1 MIFPCKEVSEVFGR
15 ILRISFL
22 VGIVSLL
29 LAGMAWAANWNVAN
43 IGGED
48 SEQGPYAGGDVEFI
62 SGGFII
68 TATGGDIWSNKLG
81 CTLAYID
88 GGLSGNFTIEYTIVE
103 HTGEPPTTWTKCGVM
118 VAQAVDPET
127 PYVFLA
133 SMPSNDETALNDK
146 GCKLVTRSEWAGDA
160 GPGSNGFAPLQWPV
174 TYKLVREGDLFTAS
188 LSFDGGATYQS
199 VAAGDKVDNTTL
211 ALDDPVVVGIAIN
224 GHNAGATT
232 GTATVVD
239 IKVDGQNVI
248 SAVDSAGKLVKT
260 WAALKA
266 Y

>member
-1 MIFPCKEVSEVFGR
+1 MFDR
-15 ILRISFL
+15 ILKFSFI
-22 VGIVSLL
+22 VVMVSLL
-29 LAGMAWAANWNVAN
+29 LTGMAWAANWKIAN
-43 IGGED
+43 LGGDD
-48 SEQGPYAGGDVEFI
+48 SEQGPYTGGDVEFI
-62 SGGFII
+62 PGGFII

-103 HTGEPPTTWTKCGVM
+103 HTGEPSTTWTKCGVM

-127 PYVFLA
+127 PFVFLA
-133 SMPSNDETALNDK
+133 SMPSNNDDAVNLK
-146 GCKLVTRSEWAGDA
+146 GCKLVTRPEWAGEA
-160 GPGSNGFAPLQWPV
+160 SPGSDGFAPLQWPV

-188 LSFDGGATYQS
+188 VSFDGGASYQS
-199 VAAGDKVDNTTL
+199 IAAGDKLDNTTL

-239 IKVDGQNVI
+239 IKVNGQDVI